1 MLQGNLNQAIK
12 KDEKTLSLKGKKP
25 AWLYQQL
32 GDAYIKNKQRDVSLL
47 VIRQYPIVLYVE
59 QRSINCT
66 GINK

>member
-47 VIRQYPIVLYVE
+47 VIRQYF
-59 QRSINCT
+59 N
-66 GINK
+66 